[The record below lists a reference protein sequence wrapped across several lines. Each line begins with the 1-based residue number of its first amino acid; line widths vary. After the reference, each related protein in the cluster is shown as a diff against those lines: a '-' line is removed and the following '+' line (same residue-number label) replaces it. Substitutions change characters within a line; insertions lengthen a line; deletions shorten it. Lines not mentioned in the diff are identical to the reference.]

1 MKKLFLLSLF
11 VVLFAS
17 ACSRSSYLSH
27 PNTTKTGWQD
37 LFKTDLSNA
46 INPKNIWTYENGVLT
61 ASEDMTLWSDKEYTD
76 FSIDLEFKTAS
87 GTNSGVVVHASNT
100 DNWIPNSVEIQ
111 IADDYSEEWSKAP
124 ATWQC
129 GAIFGRKAPVK
140 SNVKKPGEWNR
151 YTITCKDKLIW
162 VVLNGELVN
171 QIDMSL
177 WTDPKKNP
185 DGTEIPAWLNK
196 PLATLPLP
204 GHVGLQGKHAGAPI
218 YFRNVKIKEIN

>member
-1 MKKLFLLSLF
+1 MKKLFIVSLLLGF
-11 VVLFAS
+11 LGS
-17 ACSRSSYLSH
+17 ACSRGSYNSH
-27 PNTTKTGWQD
+27 PNTSKAGWRD

-46 INPKNIWTYENGVLT
+46 INPKNIWTYENNILT
-61 ASEDMTLWSDKEYTD
+61 ASEDMTLWSDKEYTN

-140 SNVKKPGEWNR
+140 SNVKKPGEWNK

-196 PLATLPLP
+196 PLATLPLT

-218 YFRNVKIKEIN
+218 YFRNVKIKEID

>member
-1 MKKLFLLSLF
+1 MQKFIILILISGFLST
-11 VVLFAS
+11 
-17 ACSRSSYLSH
+17 ACTRSVPTVH
-27 PNTTKTGWQD
+27 PNTSKNAWND
-37 LFKTDLSNA
+37 LFKPDLSNA
-46 INPKNIWTYENGVLT
+46 INPKNVWTNENGILT
-61 ASEDMTLWSDKEYTD
+61 ASEDVTLWSEKQYLN
-76 FSIDLEFKTAS
+76 FSLDLEFKTAP

-111 IADDYSEEWSKAP
+111 IADDYSKEWSKAP

-129 GAIFGRKAPVK
+129 AAIFGRKAPIK
-140 SNVKKPGEWNR
+140 SNVRKPGEWNR

-171 QIDMSL
+171 QIDMRL
-177 WTDPKKNP
+177 WTNPKTNP

-196 PLATLPLP
+196 PLATLPLK

-218 YFRNVKIKEIN
+218 YFRNVKIKEIE

>member
-1 MKKLFLLSLF
+1 MKKLSLLSLLI
-11 VVLFAS
+11 VLFAS
-17 ACSRSSYLSH
+17 SCSRSSYVSH
-27 PNTTKTGWQD
+27 PNTAKSGWQD
-37 LFKTDLSNA
+37 LFKPDLSNA
-46 INPKNIWTYENGVLT
+46 INPKNIWTYDNGVLT
-61 ASEDMTLWSDKEYTD
+61 ASEDLTLWSDKEYTD
-76 FSIDLEFKTAS
+76 FSMDLEFKTAS

-140 SNVKKPGEWNR
+140 SNVKRPGEWNR
-151 YTITCKDKLIW
+151 YTVTCKDKLIW

-196 PLATLPLP
+196 PLATLPLQ

-218 YFRNVKIKEIN
+218 YFRNIKIKEIK

>member
-1 MKKLFLLSLF
+1 MKKLFLLSLLVGF
-11 VVLFAS
+11 FAS
-17 ACSRSSYLSH
+17 SCSRSFYTSH
-27 PNTTKTGWQD
+27 PNTAKAGWQD
-37 LFKTDLSNA
+37 LFKPDLSNA
-46 INPKNIWTYENGVLT
+46 INPKNIWTYDNGVLT
-61 ASEDMTLWSDKEYTD
+61 ASEDMTLWSEKEYTN
-76 FSIDLEFKTAS
+76 FMIDLEFKTAS

-140 SNVKKPGEWNR
+140 SNVKKPGEWNK

-177 WTDPKKNP
+177 WTDAKKNP

-196 PLATLPLP
+196 PLATLPLT

-218 YFRNVKIKEIN
+218 YFRNIKIREIK

>member
-1 MKKLFLLSLF
+1 MKKLSLLSLL
-11 VVLFAS
+11 VVFFAS
-17 ACSRSSYLSH
+17 SCSRSSYVSH
-27 PNTTKTGWQD
+27 PNTAKAGWQD
-37 LFKTDLSNA
+37 LFKPDLSNA
-46 INPKNIWTYENGVLT
+46 INPKNIWTYDNGVLT
-61 ASEDMTLWSDKEYTD
+61 ASEDLTLWSEKEYTD
-76 FSIDLEFKTAS
+76 FSMDLEFKTAS

-140 SNVKKPGEWNR
+140 SNVKRPGEWNR
-151 YTITCKDKLIW
+151 YTVTCKDKLIW

-196 PLATLPLP
+196 PLATLPLQ

-218 YFRNVKIKEIN
+218 YFRNIKIKEIK

>member
-1 MKKLFLLSLF
+1 MQKLFLLSLF

-17 ACSRSSYLSH
+17 ACSRSSYNSH

-37 LFKTDLSNA
+37 LFKPDLSNS
-46 INPKNIWTYENGVLT
+46 INPKNIWTYDNGVLT

-124 ATWQC
+124 KTWQC
-129 GAIFGRKAPVK
+129 GAIFGRKAPIK
-140 SNVKKPGEWNR
+140 SNVKKPGDWNK

-177 WTDPKKNP
+177 WTDAKRNP

-196 PLATLPLP
+196 PLATLPLT

-218 YFRNVKIKEIN
+218 YFRNIKIKEIN